1 MRTKLFISVLFVAIS
16 ITTTAQNTGISSS
29 DEMQTIFGSSE
40 TQSIGGFGAFET
52 GYTRINNLDAIYI
65 GGRGAIIINHSLA
78 IGAGGKGFISESV
91 YDNNLQNDYEYSGGY
106 GGIILEPILAWRRPV
121 HVTFPILVGAG
132 GISYIKHWG
141 DYDHEENYI
150 DEDSYAFFV
159 FEPSVEIEF
168 NIIKWMRMAIT
179 GSYRYTSGI
188 DLEYKRNVMSA
199 AGGFSEAR
207 IGPSD
212 MLRSFNIGMSIKFG
226 KF

>member
-1 MRTKLFISVLFVAIS
+1 MRTKLFISVLFVVIS
-16 ITTTAQNTGISSS
+16 ITTTGQNTDISST
-29 DEMQTIFGSSE
+29 DEMQTIFGNSA

-52 GYTRINNLDAIYI
+52 GYTRVNNLDAIYI
-65 GGRGAIIINHSLA
+65 GGRGALLINHSLA

-106 GGIILEPILAWRRPV
+106 GGLIIEPILAWRQPV
-121 HVTFPILVGAG
+121 HVTFPIMVGAG

-141 DYDHEENYI
+141 EYDYENSYI

-168 NIIKWMRMAIT
+168 NIIKWMRLAIT
-179 GSYRYTSGI
+179 GSYRYTSDI
-188 DLEYKRNVMSA
+188 DLEYKRNVTST
-199 AGGFSEAR
+199 AGGFSDAR
-207 IGPSD
+207 IGSID
-212 MLRSFNIGMSIKFG
+212 MLRSFNIGMSMKFG